1 MQAIFTRYLPA
12 TRHMPERIQATTEG
26 FNRSTPLPEGKKG
39 DDLGVHLEAMRAMA
53 KFFKMQGVVTIGET
67 PVGLVFVFLGKWD
80 EYYVPERIPQG
91 AKTGSDAD
99 GNPIYSQVYLDDE
112 GNITEILGP
121 LTPEDDLI

>member
-12 TRHMPERIQATTEG
+12 TRTLPRRIQATTDG
-26 FNRSTPLPEGKKG
+26 FNRATPLPDDKEG
-39 DDLGVHLEAMRAMA
+39 DDLDVHLEAMRAMA

-91 AKTGSDAD
+91 AQTGSDAN

-121 LTPEDDLI
+121 WAPEDNLI

>member
-39 DDLGVHLEAMRAMA
+39 DDLDVHLEAMRAMA

-67 PVGLVFVFLGKWD
+67 PVGLVFVFLGKWCEYDVNLPEEVPLPYTID
-80 EYYVPERIPQG
+80 ESCY
-91 AKTGSDAD
+91 
-99 GNPIYSQVYLDDE
+99 
-112 GNITEILGP
+112 P
-121 LTPEDDLI
+121 LPEDNENDLI